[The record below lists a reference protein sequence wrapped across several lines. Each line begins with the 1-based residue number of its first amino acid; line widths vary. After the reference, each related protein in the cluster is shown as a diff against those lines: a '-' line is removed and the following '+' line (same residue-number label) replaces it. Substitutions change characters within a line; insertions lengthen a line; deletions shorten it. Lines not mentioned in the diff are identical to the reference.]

1 LYQKDRGQLALRQRP
16 QCRRGSS
23 GAARLLLA
31 ASIPLLSACAAPI
44 ARPTGPGPVGQA
56 EGRWRQQAHWI
67 PMQDRDGTPRLLY
80 ARVCRPEAESP
91 ARVAVLNHGTGLT
104 RAILQPD
111 ACDGE
116 TPEWFLRRGYM
127 VVMPIRRGYGATG
140 GRDSAILA
148 VGPHGMRGCNDLQ
161 PAVIALES
169 ARDVAAAVDYATALP
184 GARPDDAVVAG
195 GSTGGY
201 TAIAYNSQP
210 HPKVSAVVNV
220 SGGIGGRIGG
230 NIGQV
235 CHADRMVADA
245 GKFGA
250 TASTPML
257 WLYATNDSY
266 FSPDLGRAMHAA
278 YTAAGGKAEFVE
290 PGVLGYDGHAL
301 FASGSGGSR
310 LWGPPMERYL
320 AQQSAPQARRDAGL
334 PAPAASS
341 RPAP

>member
-1 LYQKDRGQLALRQRP
+1 MHCEGRSQLGLRQALQRQRVGP
-16 QCRRGSS
+16 
-23 GAARLLLA
+23 GAARVLLA
-31 ASIPLLSACAAPI
+31 AGIVLLSACAAPI

-80 ARVCRPEAESP
+80 ARVCRPDGDAP
-91 ARVAVLNHGTGLT
+91 ACVAVLNHGTGLT
-104 RAILQPD
+104 RLILQPD

-184 GARPDDAVVAG
+184 GARPDGAVVAG

-235 CHADRMVADA
+235 CHADRMVRDA
-245 GKFGA
+245 GTLGA
-250 TASTPML
+250 TAAIPML
-257 WLYATNDSY
+257 WLYATNDSF

-278 YTAAGGKAEFVE
+278 YPAAGGKAEFVE

-310 LWGPPMERYL
+310 LWGPPTERYL
-320 AQQSAPQARRDAGL
+320 AQRAAP
-334 PAPAASS
+334 
-341 RPAP
+341 